1 VVLNSQWRK
10 VIIWRGIS
18 LIVGFV
24 ITFLYLGEI
33 NDALS
38 LTIILSVVMTC
49 VHYVF
54 ESFWNKNH

>member
-1 VVLNSQWRK
+1 MVLNSQWRK